1 MDQSATA
8 ESLHS
13 GMQYPEGF
21 PYRDREVAEARL
33 GMQLDEVRAK
43 IQSGKGRKELIEQ
56 LGLNG
61 NAESVLDGIDLNVEQ
76 LEKKEGFLKR
86 MLKLPGRALSSI
98 GMFMKK
104 HPVVST
110 LVILALAAGGVAAG
124 FYLAGEWELLLSK
137 VGLDKILGG
146 AEAAREL
153 IPPIPATSP
162 LPGGGMFEIP
172 GGTPPV
178 PGAGGLT

>member
-1 MDQSATA
+1 MEQSSTA
-8 ESLHS
+8 EAPQDDI
-13 GMQYPEGF
+13 QYPEGF
-21 PYRDREVAEARL
+21 PYNDREVAETKF
-33 GMQLDEVRAK
+33 GMELDKVRTSL
-43 IQSGKGRKELIEQ
+43 QSVNGRKDLIQKLE
-56 LGLNG
+56 LNG
-61 NAESVLDGIDLNVEQ
+61 NAEAVLEGIDLNVEQ
-76 LEKKEGFLKR
+76 LQKKESFFTK
-86 MLKLPGRALSSI
+86 MLKLPGRTAESTLNL
-98 GMFMKK
+98 MKK

-110 LVILALAAGGVAAG
+110 LVILALAAGAVAAG

-153 IPPIPATSP
+153 IPPTPATPP